1 MKIRPTDSAPVP
13 PEPEGIKE
21 NKKPGFSEIEE
32 HGEGIETPSKARGNK
47 GVSADVLEALRSAGD
62 PKELAR
68 RFVDLALSDF
78 GGSLPQ
84 GDLEHVRSLLQGQ
97 IEEDPFIQGKLERIS
112 SLLTKE

>member
-1 MKIRPTDSAPVP
+1 MKIRPTESSSVP
-13 PEPEGIKE
+13 PEPEEIKE
-21 NKKPGFSEIEE
+21 NKKPGFSEIEG
-32 HGEGIETPSKARGNK
+32 HGEGIETASKARGNK
-47 GVSADVLEALRSAGD
+47 GVSADVLEALRGAGD
-62 PKELAR
+62 QKELAR

-84 GDLEHVRSLLQGQ
+84 ADLDHVRSMLQGQ